1 MEKETIKL
9 LIEVPAEKIMFVK
22 VPNINSKFRICNY
35 GYAGIYLVDISSE
48 ELNSW
53 KEKLPYAKYEI
64 IGSAKKIIPQYD
76 GEENVIVLRKIF

>member
-1 MEKETIKL
+1 MEKEIIRI
-9 LIEVPAEKIMFVK
+9 LIDVPAKNIMFVK
-22 VPNINSKFRICNY
+22 VPNINSEFRICNY

-64 IGSAKKIIPQYD
+64 MGIAKKIIPQYE
-76 GEENVIVLRKIF
+76 GEENVIVLRKI